1 MPISGILL
9 VLSLIHIST
18 ASLTDFVN
26 NYRSDERTNAV
37 IDGNLFCNYFSD
49 ITGTRINREYNT
61 IDEANQN
68 IVLFGLKDPESGGY
82 YGHTTYCFAINENSK
97 KKDLALDYLK
107 ALLSEGF
114 QGEPLPPIFQSVFGL
129 PVLNSV
135 RDEAISTWMWDRETT
150 VESGWLPETPEAE
163 AYVQKFAEISGN
175 VTSCYMADGR
185 WEQEIFN
192 PLYNDYDKGK
202 ITADQFAQ
210 ALQQKT
216 NLFLKE

>member
-114 QGEPLPPIFQSVFGL
+114 QGCLL
-129 PVLNSV
+129 
-135 RDEAISTWMWDRETT
+135 
-150 VESGWLPETPEAE
+150 
-163 AYVQKFAEISGN
+163 Y
-175 VTSCYMADGR
+175 TSRCV
-185 WEQEIFN
+185 
-192 PLYNDYDKGK
+192 
-202 ITADQFAQ
+202 
-210 ALQQKT
+210 
-216 NLFLKE
+216 